1 MSAHRCGF
9 VRTAG
14 GDRKHAGSVV
24 GDRWPEQSSRNAM
37 TVCNWWTSYPDA
49 GIAVHTGNEPSSSV
63 VVDDAISALRAIVS
77 AGQNQPR
84 LAGQA
89 TSDVVEH
96 LLGEPVLLA
105 PGNQLPRGR
114 MP

>member
-1 MSAHRCGF
+1 
-9 VRTAG
+9 
-14 GDRKHAGSVV
+14 
-24 GDRWPEQSSRNAM
+24 M

-89 TSDVVEH
+89 TFDVVQH
-96 LLGEPVLLA
+96 LPGEPVLLA